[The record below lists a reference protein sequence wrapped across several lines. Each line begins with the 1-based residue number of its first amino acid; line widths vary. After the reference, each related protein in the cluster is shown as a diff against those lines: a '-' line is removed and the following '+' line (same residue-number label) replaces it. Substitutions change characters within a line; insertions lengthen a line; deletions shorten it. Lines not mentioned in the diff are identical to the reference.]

1 MGKYRGGPKP
11 WEKNDAQG
19 RRLDPGQYPELNAT
33 FYTARPAE
41 FVNMR
46 INVLSLIAC
55 TEEQLAPAFGAD
67 RKIGAA
73 LSFGGMAVPHEEER
87 QRYIQ
92 TEAMMLVHHASE
104 ALLHL
109 YFAHVEHPEC
119 PWLGMASSTDF
130 RAFKAKI
137 NDSLVTGFK
146 QDDVATVFLSG
157 VSPED
162 AGIELSQ
169 EEFDDAIAGVDRL
182 LWDCALRV
190 LGDPFL
196 YNAVKHGLSAI
207 AIDDDQARFEWVS
220 DDGQRI
226 TLHRGATHAYLH
238 RQRRPGAKRGEKEW
252 FLSMEDSNPQ
262 RDLAV
267 ARYIA
272 TAIGSLWGVAQRR
285 YLGRPSS
292 ILCLTKAAV
301 EMAIYGPVE
310 ESLNVLK
317 RMTSEL
323 IKLKP
328 DGEVDGT
335 EHDIEAYRIPDD
347 WKAQEGTECAKSMR
361 VRLPVRPQDRRVLST
376 SSRAYLP
383 ITPKGFQR
391 G

>member
-55 TEEQLAPAFGAD
+55 TDEQLAPAFGAD

-109 YFAHVEHPEC
+109 YLAHVEHPEC

-130 RAFKAKI
+130 RTFKAKI
-137 NDSLVTGFK
+137 NDSLMTGFK
-146 QDDVATVFLSG
+146 QDDVATVFLGG

-162 AGIELSQ
+162 AGIELSR
-169 EEFDDAIAGVDRL
+169 EEFDDAIAGIDRL

-190 LGDPFL
+190 LSDPFL

-207 AIDDDQARFEWVS
+207 AIDDDQAR
-220 DDGQRI
+220 
-226 TLHRGATHAYLH
+226 
-238 RQRRPGAKRGEKEW
+238 
-252 FLSMEDSNPQ
+252 
-262 RDLAV
+262 
-267 ARYIA
+267 
-272 TAIGSLWGVAQRR
+272 
-285 YLGRPSS
+285 SS
-292 ILCLTKAAV
+292 GCRM
-301 EMAIYGPVE
+301 MA
-310 ESLNVLK
+310 S
-317 RMTSEL
+317 
-323 IKLKP
+323 
-328 DGEVDGT
+328 
-335 EHDIEAYRIPDD
+335 A
-347 WKAQEGTECAKSMR
+347 
-361 VRLPVRPQDRRVLST
+361 
-376 SSRAYLP
+376 
-383 ITPKGFQR
+383 
-391 G
+391 